1 MQTTIDWQ
9 RYGALGQIA
18 EFSRSRKIEIACP
31 YCGDELCINPT
42 ILHKG
47 HPQVQCPD
55 CKLTGYMIRERQ
67 QLVWFR
73 GTSSRITKEPE
84 KRGFT
89 IGHLTESNKALSQS
103 PENEPPR

>member
-1 MQTTIDWQ
+1 MQTTIDWR
-9 RYGALGQIA
+9 RYGALGQIS

-47 HPQVQCPD
+47 RPQVQCPD

-73 GTSSRITKEPE
+73 GTISRITKEPE

-89 IGHLTESNKALSQS
+89 IGSLTGSNSKVSDAANN
-103 PENEPPR
+103 PKN